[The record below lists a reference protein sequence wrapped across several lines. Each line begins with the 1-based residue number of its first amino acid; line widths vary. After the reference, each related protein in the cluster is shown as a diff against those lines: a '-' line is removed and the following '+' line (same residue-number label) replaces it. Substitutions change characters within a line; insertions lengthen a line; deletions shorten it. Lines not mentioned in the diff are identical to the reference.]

1 MYCLTV
7 PEARTLRSRHPVAW
21 PPSEAMRMNL
31 SMRFH
36 LSFQWLACNLC
47 PFLSSRSFSPSLPL
61 SLNGILSQCLPVSTF
76 PFYEDTCHVGWGPTL
91 LQYNFILTY
100 MMTLFLIKV
109 VFWGP
114 ETQDCSIWIFLGQ
127 FKPQTSRNSCFFLTL
142 CNIIYM
148 SSLPKNLLRFLLLLM
163 CEYSL
168 YMSCYAASEA
178 ETASYPALF
187 FFQLMSRTL
196 FLLRGKTTLGYVF
209 HL

>member
-7 PEARTLRSRHPVAW
+7 PEARSLRSRHPVGW

-31 SMRFH
+31 SMLFH

-91 LQYNFILTY
+91 IQYNFILTY
-100 MMTLFLIKV
+100 MMTLFLNKV

-127 FKPQTSRNSCFFLTL
+127 FNPQTSRNSCFFLTL
-142 CNIIYM
+142 CNIIHM
-148 SSLPKNLLRFLLLLM
+148 SSLLKESSEIFFLLLM
-163 CEYSL
+163 CEYTVFTWVVIL
-168 YMSCYAASEA
+168 
-178 ETASYPALF
+178 
-187 FFQLMSRTL
+187 
-196 FLLRGKTTLGYVF
+196 LLRQRLPVT
-209 HL
+209 